1 MSPARISLEKSN
13 YGGDPST
20 ADRFRRS
27 TTIGIA
33 TIAGIAVLAAWFLG
47 GSKSENRMAGD
58 GGDANAIRAVGTLNP
73 GTTVA
78 VGSSVSGVIEKVL
91 CDYNMAVKKGQL
103 CALIDPRPYQT
114 IVDQDRASLETV
126 KAQLKKDQANLI
138 YAGSLLRKNNALLVQ
153 DAISRDQVDNSISMN
168 AQAEAQIALDRASII
183 QHEAALNAAEVYLG
197 YTNIVSPIDGTVVS
211 KDADVGQTIA
221 ASFQTPT
228 LFVVSSDLS
237 KMELEANVGEKDIG
251 LIRRGD
257 KVVYSVD
264 AFPDRTFG
272 GKVAQIRLAPH
283 RIGNDVTYTV
293 VVDIDN
299 PQRLFRPGM
308 TAAVRVYS
316 GRRAT
321 QTSR

>member
-1 MSPARISLEKSN
+1 MQDTN
-13 YGGDPST
+13 T
-20 ADRFRRS
+20 AAFRLRRS
-27 TTIGIA
+27 TTFGLSGVA
-33 TIAGIAVLAAWFLG
+33 VAVVLAAWLLG
-47 GSKSENRMAGD
+47 GSNSEIRAAGD
-58 GGDANAIRAVGTLNP
+58 SGNPDVIRAVGTVNP

-78 VGSSVSGVIEKVL
+78 IGSSVSGVIEKVL
-91 CDYNMAVKKGQL
+91 CDYNMSVKKGQL

-114 IVDQDRASLETV
+114 VVDQDRASLETA
-126 KAQLKKDQANLI
+126 KAQLKKDEANLT

-168 AQAEAQIALDRASII
+168 AQAQAQIALDRASIV

-211 KDADVGQTIA
+211 RDAAVGQTIA

-237 KMELEANVGEKDIG
+237 TMELDADVGEKEIG
-251 LIRRGD
+251 FIRRGD
-257 KVVYSVD
+257 KVAYSVD
-264 AFPDRTFG
+264 AFPDRAFA

-283 RIGNDVTYTV
+283 RVANNVTYTV

-299 PQRLFRPGM
+299 PQRLFKPGM
-308 TAAVRVYS
+308 TAAVRVYTAP
-316 GRRAT
+316 RAMPP
-321 QTSR
+321 SR